1 MKGLARWYKNW
12 RHGRGFG
19 VHSPLAYRL
28 VSEVLR
34 PRGDACYYGE
44 AWARALFAGDSRS
57 RVAATVLR
65 LLADRNPRSVALI
78 SGAENAPSWRRLIA
92 GTVPRAQIADTVCTD
107 SEFIIVDSTEGLSV
121 QDLMVPAD
129 TKSLPGGKGVYTV
142 FTNLRDKSM
151 RRIFEERFVRSGFR
165 GLIIDSERDTAVCVA
180 RHGLPRQYISARF

>member
-78 SGAENAPSWRRLIA
+78 STTERALSWRRLIA
-92 GTVPRAQIADTVCTD
+92 GTVPHAQISDTLRPD
-107 SEFIIVDSTEGLSV
+107 SEFIIIDSAEGP
-121 QDLMVPAD
+121 VPEGIALQTD
-129 TKSLPGGKGVYTV
+129 AGAQPGGKGVYTV
-142 FTNLRDKSM
+142 FTCLRDPAQ
-151 RRIFEERFVRSGFR
+151 RRLFEEVFVRSGFR

>member
-57 RVAATVLR
+57 RGAATVLR

-92 GTVPRAQIADTVCTD
+92 GTVPRARIADTVCND
-107 SEFIIVDSTEGLSV
+107 SEFIIVDSAEDPSV
-121 QDLMVPAD
+121 QDLMLPAD

-165 GLIIDSERDTAVCVA
+165 GLIIDSEHDTAVCVE